1 MQNLTQKTSIYS
13 VHIYH
18 ALQVYSIIQS
28 IHKLYNYIV
37 KQFYPQTNQLYDNL
51 HNVRLNIKL

>member
-28 IHKLYNYIV
+28 IHKLLE
-37 KQFYPQTNQLYDNL
+37 FNL
-51 HNVRLNIKL
+51 